1 MSFRFYLRELTSRYA
16 RQMALLLVTVLGL
29 SSCSL
34 NPPPDKVSVRGDP
47 QPAAAAP
54 APPPPP
60 APAPVP
66 APRPAPQPAPV
77 TAGADGEH
85 PAADIGSKAD
95 GSGAPKDK
103 PKTAKPGSIP
113 QFPWPPPKASAE
125 ETIPAKWL
133 RTETTTTL
141 ADVAEKLEKAL
152 KLADYEEWSYYA
164 VPRGFALATHLE
176 KIESDGTPLPGADRW
191 KIGTP
196 TLANLSLLAFIKALA
211 GAPAGDYRAIVF
223 VVTDAQWVQ
232 TAAAPSEEQ
241 IQGWAG
247 GGANALPAT
256 LGAMRFSDAYR
267 AQALVYQFRK
277 KGTKKAEYV
286 LPSRVSGETHLEKGG
301 VWKPLSI
308 L

>member
-1 MSFRFYLRELTSRYA
+1 MSFRFYLREFASRYA
-16 RQMALLLVTVLGL
+16 RQTALFIVTVLCL

-47 QPAAAAP
+47 YPAEAAPAAA
-54 APPPPP
+54 
-60 APAPVP
+60 P
-66 APRPAPQPAPV
+66 APRPAPPPTPIV
-77 TAGADGEH
+77 VGADVEH
-85 PAADIGSKAD
+85 PAAAIGSKGE

-103 PKTAKPGSIP
+103 PNTAKPGSIP

-141 ADVAEKLEKAL
+141 GDVAEKLEKAL
-152 KLADYEEWSYYA
+152 KLADYEQWSYYT

-176 KIESDGTPLPGADRW
+176 KIEADGTPLPGADRW

-211 GAPAGDYRAIVF
+211 GAPAGDYRAIIF

-232 TAAAPSEEQ
+232 TAAVPVEGQ
-241 IQGWAG
+241 IAGWAG

-256 LGAMRFSDAYR
+256 LGAMRFSEAYR

-277 KGTKKAEYV
+277 RGTKQAEYV

-301 VWKPLSI
+301 IWKPLSI